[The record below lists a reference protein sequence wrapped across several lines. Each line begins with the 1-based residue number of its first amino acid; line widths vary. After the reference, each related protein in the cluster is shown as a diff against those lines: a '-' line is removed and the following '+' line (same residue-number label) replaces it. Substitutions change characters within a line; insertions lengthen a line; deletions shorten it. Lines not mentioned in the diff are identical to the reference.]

1 MNWTHWAYF
10 ALGVISYQIL
20 KMIILIVRNE
30 STRLREK
37 RFLRQARVTFPDA
50 GTITMTAIETSDK
63 KAMDDLRR
71 QLLSVSDP
79 HIDVDDEYEM
89 DPFPDRP

>member
-1 MNWTHWAYF
+1 MNWAYF
-10 ALGVISYQIL
+10 VLGVITYQIL
-20 KMIILIVRNE
+20 KMIVLIVRNE
-30 STRLREK
+30 SIRLHEK
-37 RFLRQARVTFPDA
+37 RFLRQARITFPDA

-71 QLLSVSDP
+71 QLLSASDP
-79 HIDVDDEYEM
+79 DIDGDDEYEM